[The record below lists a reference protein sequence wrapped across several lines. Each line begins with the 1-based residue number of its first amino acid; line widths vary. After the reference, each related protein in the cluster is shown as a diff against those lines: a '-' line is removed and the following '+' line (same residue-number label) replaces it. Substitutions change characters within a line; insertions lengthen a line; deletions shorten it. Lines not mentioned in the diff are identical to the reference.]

1 MTDDKIKYIAEK
13 LDDSSNYYSS
23 LISRKK
29 RDIEIYSGNFWNK
42 DTISTY
48 DRTGRVCS
56 SFTQY
61 SKFAN
66 AIVSPF
72 SRSSYHCEIEDPS
85 GQFAQIQDE
94 IDKFEN
100 DSNTKY
106 TILCAVKNACVT
118 GTGFIVLSIEDNKIF
133 PELVRDVGQ
142 VALDPNIIELDGS
155 DAEYGAI
162 VTYIS
167 ITKAKRLYGKDV
179 VNYDKTSK
187 LSSIGDQWSIPNDSV
202 PLVSFYEINDSGVCE
217 LTKVCGNKVI
227 MDTVQLPFKRI
238 PIYRICFNEVIRNGK
253 VDYNGIVD
261 MTSDI
266 MLAQSIAFSTI
277 IERANRSPKANYM
290 MEVSQLDGLE
300 EFYKRLNTKES
311 LVCLYNGEKVNT
323 PPVPITETYQ
333 TTDLQ
338 STIDT
343 TANLMSQVI
352 GVPIGGINPATDTA
366 TEVLVQ
372 QANSESN
379 VYSLYSNASAAIR
392 SMSETIV
399 SVFCE
404 YYNIDTIP
412 TFRLINGPEVITQN
426 MKTRAELSIIANM
439 LTDETSRKIIAK
451 HYIDTFDSSTKDD
464 LKADLIAND
473 TETQYVSE
481 YTSQPEPAALIQQL
495 NMLQQQFDTLTQ
507 QYQELSKTA
516 EELKN
521 ENDQLNLSLIDQKQ
535 QNILAAQKQRN
546 DYAIQVTKLEQEQQK
561 INNDKVKSDAD
572 IQLKS
577 NDQMMKNI
585 LELEKQKKDVVNSFH
600 SSRD

>member
-1 MTDDKIKYIAEK
+1 MTNDKISYISDK
-13 LDDSSNYYSS
+13 LEDSSDYYSS

-29 RDIEIYSGNFWNK
+29 RDIEIYSGNFWNN
-42 DTISTY
+42 DMISTY
-48 DRTGRVCS
+48 DRNGRVCS

-72 SRSSYHCEIEDPS
+72 SRSAYHCEIEDND
-85 GQFAQIQDE
+85 GKFTQIQDE

-106 TILCAVKNACVT
+106 TILCAVKNACIT

-187 LSSIGDQWSIPNDSV
+187 LSCIGDQWSIPNDSV
-202 PLVSFYEINDSGVCE
+202 PLVSFYEINNSGVCE

-338 STIDT
+338 ATIDT

-352 GVPIGGINPATDTA
+352 GVPIGGINPGTDTA

-451 HYIDTFDSSTKDD
+451 HYIDTFDASTKDD

-546 DYAIQVTKLEQEQQK
+546 DYELQVAKLEQEQQK
-561 INNDKVKSDAD
+561 INNDKVKTDAD

-585 LELEKQKKDVVNSFH
+585 LELEKQKKEVLASEEVLQ
-600 SSRD
+600 

>member
-1 MTDDKIKYIAEK
+1 MTDDKIKYISDK
-13 LDDSSNYYSS
+13 LEDSSEYYSS

-72 SRSSYHCEIEDPS
+72 SRSSYHCEIEDTS
-85 GQFAQIQDE
+85 GQFTQIQDE

-106 TILCAVKNACVT
+106 TILCAVKNACIT

-333 TTDLQ
+333 TSDLQ

-585 LELEKQKKDVVNSFH
+585 LELEKQKKDVLVTQEDFK
-600 SSRD
+600 

>member
-1 MTDDKIKYIAEK
+1 MTDDKISYIVEK
-13 LDDSSNYYSS
+13 LEESSDYYSS

-29 RDIEIYSGNFWNK
+29 RDIEIYSGNFWNN
-42 DTISTY
+42 DMISTY
-48 DRTGRVCS
+48 DRKGRVCS

-72 SRSSYHCEIEDPS
+72 SRSSYHCEIEDND
-85 GQFAQIQDE
+85 GQFTQIQDE

-106 TILCAVKNACVT
+106 TILCAVKNACIT

-142 VALDPNIIELDGS
+142 VALDPNIIELDGA

-352 GVPIGGINPATDTA
+352 GVPIGGINPGTDTA

-439 LTDETSRKIIAK
+439 VTDETSRKIIAK

-546 DYAIQVTKLEQEQQK
+546 DYTLQVAKLEQEQQK
-561 INNDKVKSDAD
+561 INNDKVKTDAD

-585 LELEKQKKDVVNSFH
+585 LELEKQKKEVVTQEVLK
-600 SSRD
+600 

>member
-1 MTDDKIKYIAEK
+1 MTNDKISYISDK
-13 LDDSSNYYSS
+13 LEDSSDYYSS

-29 RDIEIYSGNFWNK
+29 RDIEIYSGNFWNN
-42 DTISTY
+42 DMISTY
-48 DRTGRVCS
+48 DRKGRVCS

-72 SRSSYHCEIEDPS
+72 SRSSYHCEIEDS
-85 GQFAQIQDE
+85 DGKFSHIQDE

-106 TILCAVKNACVT
+106 TILCAVKNACIT

-323 PPVPITETYQ
+323 PPVPIIETYQ
-333 TTDLQ
+333 TSDLQ

-343 TANLMSQVI
+343 TANLMAQVI
-352 GVPIGGINPATDTA
+352 GVPIGGINPGTDTA

-379 VYSLYSNASAAIR
+379 VYSLYSNASSAIR

-451 HYIDTFDSSTKDD
+451 HYIDTFDASTKDD

-546 DYAIQVTKLEQEQQK
+546 DYELQVAKLEQEQQK
-561 INNDKVKSDAD
+561 INNDKVKTDAD

-585 LELEKQKKDVVNSFH
+585 LELEKQKKEVVTQEVLQ
-600 SSRD
+600 

>member
-1 MTDDKIKYIAEK
+1 MTDDKISYISDK
-13 LDDSSNYYSS
+13 LGESSDYYSS

-29 RDIEIYSGNFWNK
+29 RDIEIYSGNFWNN
-42 DTISTY
+42 DMISTY
-48 DRTGRVCS
+48 DRKGRVCS

-72 SRSSYHCEIEDPS
+72 SRSSYHCEIEDND
-85 GQFAQIQDE
+85 GQFTQIQDE

-106 TILCAVKNACVT
+106 TILCAVKNACIT

-142 VALDPNIIELDGS
+142 VALDPNIIELDGA

-227 MDTVQLPFKRI
+227 MDTVKLPFKRI

-311 LVCLYNGEKVNT
+311 LVCQK
-323 PPVPITETYQ
+323 
-333 TTDLQ
+333 
-338 STIDT
+338 
-343 TANLMSQVI
+343 
-352 GVPIGGINPATDTA
+352 
-366 TEVLVQ
+366 
-372 QANSESN
+372 
-379 VYSLYSNASAAIR
+379 
-392 SMSETIV
+392 
-399 SVFCE
+399 
-404 YYNIDTIP
+404 
-412 TFRLINGPEVITQN
+412 RLI
-426 MKTRAELSIIANM
+426 
-439 LTDETSRKIIAK
+439 
-451 HYIDTFDSSTKDD
+451 
-464 LKADLIAND
+464 
-473 TETQYVSE
+473 
-481 YTSQPEPAALIQQL
+481 
-495 NMLQQQFDTLTQ
+495 
-507 QYQELSKTA
+507 
-516 EELKN
+516 
-521 ENDQLNLSLIDQKQ
+521 
-535 QNILAAQKQRN
+535 
-546 DYAIQVTKLEQEQQK
+546 
-561 INNDKVKSDAD
+561 
-572 IQLKS
+572 
-577 NDQMMKNI
+577 
-585 LELEKQKKDVVNSFH
+585 
-600 SSRD
+600 

>member
-1 MTDDKIKYIAEK
+1 MTNDKIQYISEK
-13 LDDSSNYYSS
+13 LEDSSDYYSG

-29 RDIEIYSGNFWNK
+29 RDIEIYSGNFWNN
-42 DTISTY
+42 DMIATY
-48 DRTGRVCS
+48 DRKGRVCS

-72 SRSSYHCEIEDPS
+72 SRSSYHCEIEDND
-85 GQFAQIQDE
+85 GKFAQIQDE

-106 TILCAVKNACVT
+106 TILCAVKNACIT

-333 TTDLQ
+333 TSDLQ

-343 TANLMSQVI
+343 TANLMAQVI
-352 GVPIGGINPATDTA
+352 GVPIGGINPGTDTA

-451 HYIDTFDSSTKDD
+451 HYIDTFDASTKDD

-481 YTSQPEPAALIQQL
+481 YTSQPEPSALIQQL

-546 DYAIQVTKLEQEQQK
+546 DYTLQVAKLEQEQQK
-561 INNDKVKSDAD
+561 INNDKVKTDAD

-585 LELEKQKKDVVNSFH
+585 LELEKQKKEVVTQEDFK
-600 SSRD
+600 

>member
-1 MTDDKIKYIAEK
+1 MTSNDKISYISDK
-13 LDDSSNYYSS
+13 LEDSSDYYSS

-29 RDIEIYSGNFWNK
+29 RDIEIYSGNFWNN
-42 DTISTY
+42 DTIKTY

-61 SKFAN
+61 SKFSN

-72 SRSSYHCEIEDPS
+72 SKSSYHCEIEDTDGTYS
-85 GQFAQIQDE
+85 SIQE
-94 IDKFEN
+94 AIDKFEN
-100 DSNTKY
+100 DTNTKY
-106 TILCAVKNACVT
+106 TILCAVKNACIT
-118 GTGFIVLSIEDNKIF
+118 GTGFMVLSIENNTIF

-142 VALDPNIIELDGS
+142 VALDPNIIELDCS

-167 ITKAKRLYGKDV
+167 IAKAKRLYGKDV
-179 VNYDKTSK
+179 VNYDKTSL

-202 PLVSFYEINDSGVCE
+202 PLVSFYELNEQGACE

-227 MDTVQLPFKRI
+227 METVELPFKRI
-238 PIYRICFNEVIRNGK
+238 PIYRICFNEVIRNNK

-261 MTSDI
+261 MTKDI

-300 EFYKRLNTKES
+300 EFYRRLNTKES
-311 LVCLYNGEKVNT
+311 LVCLYNGEKVAN

-338 STIDT
+338 ATIDT

-352 GVPIGGINPATDTA
+352 GVPIGGIIPGTETA

-379 VYSLYSNASAAIR
+379 VYSLYSNATACVR
-392 SMSETIV
+392 SMTETIL
-399 SVFCE
+399 SVLCE
-404 YYNIDTIP
+404 QYGLEKVP
-412 TFRLINGPEVITQN
+412 TFRLVNGPEVITQN

-439 LTDETSRKIIAK
+439 LTDEKSKKIVAK

-473 TETQYVSE
+473 TETQYLSE
-481 YTSQPEPAALIQQL
+481 YSDTPDTAALIQQL
-495 NMLQQQFDTLTQ
+495 NMLQSQFDTLTQ
-507 QYQELSKTA
+507 QYQELSQTA

-521 ENDQLNLSLIDQKQ
+521 ENDQLNLTIIDQKQ
-535 QNILAAQKQRN
+535 QNILAAQKQKA
-546 DYAIQVTKLEQEQQK
+546 DYELQVAKLKLEQQK
-561 INNDKVKSDAD
+561 VGNETAKTNAEIV
-572 IQLKS
+572 LKS
-577 NDQMMKNI
+577 NEQSMKAI
-585 LELEKQKKDVVNSFH
+585 QALEKQKGEYLE
-600 SSRD
+600 